1 MPKTQG
7 IKKKENW
14 CPTSHSSRLKLVTTS
29 QTVVRLSCV
38 VVGRII
44 RVINFFVFCK
54 LCLISVFFCCSSRL
68 IALLGENINPCRK
81 KTDQVYFGVV
91 DHTFDLLFFCIF

>member
-1 MPKTQG
+1 MPKTRG

-14 CPTSHSSRLKLVTTS
+14 CPTSHSSRLNLVTIS

-44 RVINFFVFCK
+44 SVINFFVFCK
-54 LCLISVFFCCSSRL
+54 LCLISVFFFFCSSRL
-68 IALLGENINPCRK
+68 IALLGGNINPCRK
-81 KTDQVYFGVV
+81 KN
-91 DHTFDLLFFCIF
+91 